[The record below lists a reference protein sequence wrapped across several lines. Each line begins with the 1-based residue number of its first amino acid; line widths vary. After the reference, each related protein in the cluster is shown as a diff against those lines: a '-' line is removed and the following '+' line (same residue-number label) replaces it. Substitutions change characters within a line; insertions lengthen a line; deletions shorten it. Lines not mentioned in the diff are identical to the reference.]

1 MPGDG
6 EPIFVA
12 EAETIAAAAL
22 AERKKNIR
30 ILKKALQCYNIL
42 LKYHRIH
49 F

>member
-22 AERKKNIR
+22 AERKKNIG
-30 ILKKALQCYNIL
+30 ILKKALSVTTSC
-42 LKYHRIH
+42 
-49 F
+49 

>member
-22 AERKKNIR
+22 AKRKKNIFFR
-30 ILKKALQCYNIL
+30 KKTL
-42 LKYHRIH
+42 
-49 F
+49 

>member
-6 EPIFVA
+6 EPIFGA

-22 AERKKNIR
+22 AKIKKNIFF
-30 ILKKALQCYNIL
+30 ITKCYSVKIN
-42 LKYHRIH
+42 

>member
-22 AERKKNIR
+22 AKRKKNTYI
-30 ILKKALQCYNIL
+30 
-42 LKYHRIH
+42 
-49 F
+49 

>member
-22 AERKKNIR
+22 AKRKKDIFRKRLFNW
-30 ILKKALQCYNIL
+30 CYIIL
-42 LKYHRIH
+42 L
-49 F
+49 